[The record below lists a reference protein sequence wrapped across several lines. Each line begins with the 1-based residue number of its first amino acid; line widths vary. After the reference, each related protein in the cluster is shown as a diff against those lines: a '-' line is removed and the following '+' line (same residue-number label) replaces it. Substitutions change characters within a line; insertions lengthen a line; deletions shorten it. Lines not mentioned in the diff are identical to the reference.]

1 VGHVQRTNVYLYD
14 GQLRAL
20 KHVAAEERQSVAGLV
35 RKAVDGYLATRMAN
49 DAEWQQ
55 RWDHL
60 LESVQSRI
68 PPDIPPEEIEA
79 DITAAREEV
88 RQEHRA
94 SNRR

>member
-1 VGHVQRTNVYLYD
+1 MGYVQRTNVYLYE

-49 DAEWQQ
+49 DVEWQQ

-60 LESVQSRI
+60 LESVQSRVS
-68 PPDIPPEEIEA
+68 PDVPPEEIEA
-79 DITAAREEV
+79 DITAASEEV
-88 RQEHRA
+88 REVQRAAHRC
-94 SNRR
+94 